1 MTKEKATEVSGVKTG
16 IWLSDFDRIFYNLM
30 NEAENIYLN
39 RNEHYRAVL
48 EVQTRED
55 RFIEK
60 SKREFPLHEILRS
73 NPILQHLRSIKEPE
87 EIELLQKRVT
97 SPKKSEK
104 IAFFR
109 ETWSLGI

>member
-1 MTKEKATEVSGVKTG
+1 
-16 IWLSDFDRIFYNLM
+16 M

-55 RFIEK
+55 RFIERV
-60 SKREFPLHEILRS
+60 KREFPLHEILPS

-97 SPKKSEK
+97 SPKRRRRLL
-104 IAFFR
+104 FR
-109 ETWSLGI
+109 KTWSLGI